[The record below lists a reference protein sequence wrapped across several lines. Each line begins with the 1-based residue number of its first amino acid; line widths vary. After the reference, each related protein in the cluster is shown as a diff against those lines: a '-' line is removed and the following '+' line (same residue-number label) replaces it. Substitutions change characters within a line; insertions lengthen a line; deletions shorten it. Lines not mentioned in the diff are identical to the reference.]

1 MKRNLI
7 LFVFLLL
14 TSLLSAQSKQEKEVT
29 DRVESLRQAME
40 SADENS
46 LKELTADQL
55 SYGHSAG
62 YVEGKDEFIRKLS
75 SGENDF
81 VTIALSNQSVSI
93 SGNAAIVRHRLDAKT
108 NDGGK
113 PNEIKLLVLMV
124 WQKQG
129 KDWKLLARQA
139 VKILS

>member
-14 TSLLSAQSKQEKEVT
+14 TSLLSAQNKEEKAVA

-40 SADENS
+40 SADGNS
-46 LKELTADQL
+46 LKELTADLL

-62 YVEGKDEFIRKLS
+62 YVEGKDEFVRKLT

-81 VTIALSNQSVSI
+81 VTIALSNQSISI

-129 KDWKLLARQA
+129 KNWKLLARQA

>member
-14 TSLLSAQSKQEKEVT
+14 TSLLSAQNKEEKAVA
-29 DRVESLRQAME
+29 DRVESLRQAMV
-40 SADENS
+40 SADGNS
-46 LKELTADQL
+46 LDNLTAEKL
-55 SYGHSAG
+55 SYGHSNG
-62 YVEGKDEFIRKLS
+62 LIEDKKEYIRKIT
-75 SGENDF
+75 SGENAYLKLDH
-81 VTIALSNQSVSI
+81 SKQSISI
-93 SGNAAIVRHRLDAKT
+93 SGKAAIVRLQFQAETMAD
-108 NDGGK
+108 GK
-113 PNEIKLLVLMV
+113 PSASKLHVLMV